1 MKVVKDM
8 TKELKTIIKIIEEKA
23 EKNWIN
29 EFYSINSKKELVQ
42 KIKKYDIDLTD
53 ELLEEVFKL
62 LKDNSD
68 KELSDEDL
76 EDIAAGIAMK

>member
-1 MKVVKDM
+1 M
-8 TKELKTIIKIIEEKA
+8 TDVLIEMIKKIEEKA
-23 EKNWIN
+23 EKNWID
-29 EFYSINSKKELVQ
+29 EFRSVKTKEELVQ